1 MKYECLSKAVGE
13 SVRESVAFRDSS
25 ENEYDKDLN
34 LYFMHK
40 KVYINVLFLQNV
52 QMQIMFALSFIML
65 FLSKGTNF
73 EVPYIYC

>member
-34 LYFMHK
+34 LYFMHTK
-40 KVYINVLFLQNV
+40 KF
-52 QMQIMFALSFIML
+52 
-65 FLSKGTNF
+65 T
-73 EVPYIYC
+73 

>member
-34 LYFMHK
+34 LNFMHK
-40 KVYINVLFLQNV
+40 KSLHKCFIFTKCSNANNVCIIIHNAIL
-52 QMQIMFALSFIML
+52 I
-65 FLSKGTNF
+65 
-73 EVPYIYC
+73 

>member
-34 LYFMHK
+34 LYFMHTNNPSTDSEAVCAK
-40 KVYINVLFLQNV
+40 NTVRCVPV
-52 QMQIMFALSFIML
+52 SFR
-65 FLSKGTNF
+65 
-73 EVPYIYC
+73 

>member
-34 LYFMHK
+34 LNFMHK
-40 KVYINVLFLQNV
+40 KSLHNFFIFTKCSNANNVCIIIHNAIL
-52 QMQIMFALSFIML
+52 I
-65 FLSKGTNF
+65 
-73 EVPYIYC
+73 